1 MSMFAPNP
9 PIKVE
14 FKNPKTKTSNLGKSR
29 YTTYVRPDDIMSSK
43 QLLKNTSPR
52 LKSTLEYIEKNQKR
66 RGISTLEPIN
76 VSTDRIRNS
85 IVPTTN
91 LPEI

>member
-1 MSMFAPNP
+1 MFAPNP

-66 RGISTLEPIN
+66 RGLSTLEPIN

>member
-1 MSMFAPNP
+1 MFAPNP

-52 LKSTLEYIEKNQKR
+52 LKSTLEYI
-66 RGISTLEPIN
+66 GIAVWFIQEFEFFSRKI
-76 VSTDRIRNS
+76 
-85 IVPTTN
+85 
-91 LPEI
+91 

>member
-66 RGISTLEPIN
+66 RGLSTLEPIK

-85 IVPTTN
+85 VVQATN

>member
-66 RGISTLEPIN
+66 RGLSTLEPIN

-85 IVPTTN
+85 VVPATN

>member
-66 RGISTLEPIN
+66 RGLSTLEPIN

>member
-1 MSMFAPNP
+1 MSMFAANP
-9 PIKVE
+9 PIKVD
-14 FKNPKTKTSNLGKSR
+14 FKNLKTKTSNLGKSR

-66 RGISTLEPIN
+66 RGLSTLEPIK

-85 IVPTTN
+85 VVPATN

>member
-66 RGISTLEPIN
+66 RGLSSLEPIN